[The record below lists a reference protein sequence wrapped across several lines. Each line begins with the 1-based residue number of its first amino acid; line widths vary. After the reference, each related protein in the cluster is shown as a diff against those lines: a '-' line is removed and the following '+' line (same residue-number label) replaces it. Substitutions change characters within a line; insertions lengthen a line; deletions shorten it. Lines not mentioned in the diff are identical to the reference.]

1 MARIAI
7 MLNRLV
13 IGGAPL
19 DTVQLAGY
27 LSEKHEVYLVV
38 GEKNKDE
45 YDASFLLKAYPRL
58 RVVHIRE
65 VHRSINFFRDVLA
78 FFHIKRELKKI
89 NPDIVHT
96 NGAKPGVL
104 GRLAAKMIGTKVILH
119 TYHGHVFHSYFNKF
133 FSAQIIKLERWLATQ
148 STKLIATS
156 LIQQHDLVDV
166 YHVSDLSKIA
176 VIPIGIDTTS
186 FEDSEEKKRN
196 RFRTYYKLH
205 DKEVAIGIVGRIV
218 PIKDH
223 KFFIEAVAK
232 LLQKTKLPVRF
243 FIIGDGALRTS
254 LESQLGRKKI
264 SYTYYPESA
273 EVAQVTF
280 TSWLLS
286 IDEAMAGLDIVA
298 LTSLNE
304 GTAITLLEAQAA
316 GKPIVTTNAGAVSQT
331 IDPGVTGLLSP
342 LHDLNGFV
350 SNALSLIE
358 NKELRKSMGEN
369 GRQFVMRGF
378 SKQKELA
385 DIERLYL
392 SLLENQRTQ

>member
-1 MARIAI
+1 

-27 LSEKHEVYLVV
+27 LSEKHEVHLVV

-45 YDASFLLKAYPRL
+45 YDASFLLTSYPKL

-65 VHRSINFFRDVLA
+65 VHRSINFVRDIQA
-78 FFHIKRELKKI
+78 FYHIKKELKKI

-133 FSAQIIKLERWLATQ
+133 FSSQIIKLERWLAKQ

-156 LIQQHDLVDV
+156 LMQQHDLVDV
-166 YHVSDLSKIA
+166 YHISDLSKIA
-176 VIPIGIDTTS
+176 VIPIGINTAS
-186 FEDSEEKKRN
+186 FEDNEDEKRHA
-196 RFRTYYKLH
+196 FRANYKLTGN
-205 DKEVAIGIVGRIV
+205 EVAIGIVGRIV

-223 KFFIEAVAK
+223 KFFIDAAEK
-232 LLQKTKLPVRF
+232 LLSETKHPVRF
-243 FIIGDGALRTS
+243 FIIGDGALRPS
-254 LESQLGRKKI
+254 LEDLLEKKKI
-264 SYTYYPESA
+264 SYTYYPDSA
-273 EVAQVTF
+273 RTVQVTF
-280 TSWLLS
+280 TSWLLN
-286 IDEAMAGLDIVA
+286 IEEAMAGLDIIA

-316 GKPIVTTNAGAVSQT
+316 GKPVVTTNAGAVSQT
-331 IDPGVTGLLSP
+331 IDPGLTGFISP

-350 SNALSLIE
+350 ANTLTLIE
-358 NKELRKSMGEN
+358 NKEIRKSMGEK
-369 GRQFVMRGF
+369 GREFVRMHF
-378 SKQKELA
+378 SKEKELA
-385 DIERLYL
+385 DMEHLYM
-392 SLLENQRTQ
+392 SLLENQPSQ